1 MTLLLVDNFDS
12 FTFNLYQMMGAIYPR
27 IEVVRNNDTTVAEV
41 HSAGFAGIILSPG
54 PGTPDES
61 GVCLDIIRELSGSV
75 PLLGVCLGHQAICQV
90 EGARIVRAALPV
102 HGKSSEVHHDGKGL
116 FAGLPTPFVAGRYHS
131 LCARPEA
138 LPDCF
143 RVLARTGDGVIMAIE
158 HRDYPAAAVQFHP
171 ESILTLKDR
180 LGLRLIAQVIGR
192 LAR

>member
-102 HGKSSEVHHDGKGL
+102 HGKPSEVHHDGKGL

-131 LCARPEA
+131 LIVEPGT
-138 LPDCF
+138 LPDSLQ
-143 RVLARTGDGVIMAIE
+143 VSASSQEGEIMAVR
-158 HRDYPAAAVQFHP
+158 HQHQPTYGVQFHP
-171 ESILTLKDR
+171 ESILTPRGDL
-180 LGLRLIAQVIGR
+180 LLRNFLS
-192 LAR
+192 LLPED